1 MSIVF
6 LETKCRQEICNEF
19 KNVKSFKVAQ
29 ESNIPLEENAEL
41 FDDFLLFCFIEYGQE
56 DNFSACLKKADT
68 IFQKG
73 ALKTAFYQISPIC
86 LKNLNLN
93 K

>member
-1 MSIVF
+1 MSIAC
-6 LETKCRQEICNEF
+6 LETKCRQEICNEI

-29 ESNIPLEENAEL
+29 ESNVPVEENAEL
-41 FDDFLLFCFIEYGQE
+41 FDDFLLFSFIDYGQE
-56 DNFSACLKKADT
+56 DNFSACLKKADA

-73 ALKTAFYQISPIC
+73 ALKTAFYQIYPIC